1 MKKWL
6 RRAWGTLGMGVAWAA
21 GWALTGILIGVSSVL
36 FPGLPWNA
44 FFKIFDAPL
53 PALAVPGFFGGVI
66 FAIVLGVAGRR
77 RRFEDL
83 SLARFTVW
91 GALAG
96 VMLGLV
102 PAAMVGIGLAHIS
115 DSAAGLWRLTAII
128 SGPLALLSA
137 ASAAGSLTLAR
148 KAEKLG
154 AGDIP
159 RLESEPPSAHAPP
172 PKRNRVILK
181 P

>member
-1 MKKWL
+1 
-6 RRAWGTLGMGVAWAA
+6 MGVAWAA
-21 GWALTGILIGVSSVL
+21 GWALTGLLIGVASVL
-36 FPGLPWNA
+36 LPGLPWSA

-66 FAIVLGVAGRR
+66 FATVLGIAGRR
-77 RRFEDL
+77 RRFEEL
-83 SLARFTVW
+83 SLARFTAW

-137 ASAAGSLTLAR
+137 GSAAGSLLLAR
-148 KAEKLG
+148 KAERLG
-154 AGDIP
+154 AGETQL
-159 RLESEPPSAHAPP
+159 LESEPPSAHAP
-172 PKRNRVILK
+172 NRESATSSQRR
-181 P
+181 